1 MCGDM
6 VTVNKLVQNTAT
18 QINQT
23 TLSCWNKWGRT
34 ETITKKK
41 KWKNEAVAARS
52 MWFAGIGSA
61 ASAND
66 FVFFRS
72 IAFAYHT
79 SYYRLRPLAQINGC
93 ATYRW
98 MFALNSSM
106 ADWGR
111 LFAVPAKAAAAA
123 AAAPAPAAASFPQPY
138 CVTVAATE
146 AADVL
151 LAAAA
156 LAAAAVWQARFV
168 SSWVMRSSIRY
179 CATLIAFGW
188 PVMVT
193 IRLRVPGAKMPFFD
207 IWMFAPDMC
216 WISTKLRPAGPV
228 SWQEREGRGKKR

>member
-1 MCGDM
+1 
-6 VTVNKLVQNTAT
+6 
-18 QINQT
+18 
-23 TLSCWNKWGRT
+23 
-34 ETITKKK
+34 
-41 KWKNEAVAARS
+41 
-52 MWFAGIGSA
+52 
-61 ASAND
+61 
-66 FVFFRS
+66 
-72 IAFAYHT
+72 
-79 SYYRLRPLAQINGC
+79 
-93 ATYRW
+93 

-123 AAAPAPAAASFPQPY
+123 AAAAAPAPAAASFPQPY
-138 CVTVAATE
+138 CVTAAATE

-179 CATLIAFGW
+179 CATLIAFGC

-193 IRLRVPGAKMPFFD
+193 IRLRVPGAKMPFFE

-216 WISTKLRPAGPV
+216 WISTKLRPAGLGVETKIKAARLFSVWFPCWIVLAVLV
-228 SWQEREGRGKKR
+228 SRAITIKGRFSFVSIRFFAFFNSSFSFACLILLAPLDSSTLS